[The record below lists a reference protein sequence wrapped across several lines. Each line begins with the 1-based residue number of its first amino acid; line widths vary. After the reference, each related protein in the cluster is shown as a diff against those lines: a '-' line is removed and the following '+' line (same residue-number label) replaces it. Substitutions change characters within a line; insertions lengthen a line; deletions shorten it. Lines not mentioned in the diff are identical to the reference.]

1 MLNKFKLII
10 LLVILSA
17 CKSNPT
23 EVIDETPIQ
32 SETKPNILLIIADD
46 LGKDA
51 MPNFSEGLIK
61 PQTPNL
67 NSLMNSG
74 ITFDN
79 FWSYPVCTPTRAS
92 ILTGKYGIKT
102 NVIEV
107 GDVISTNETSLQQY
121 IKNNGSDYASAI
133 IGKWHLSNNAQDP
146 ITMGVDYYAGIL
158 NGGVPSY
165 TNWNLTENGSTSNT
179 TEYTTS
185 KLVDL
190 SADWVGNQTKPWFLW
205 LAFNAPHTPFH
216 LAPTNLH
223 SQGNLPTD
231 QNSIDANPLPYYMSA
246 IEAMDSEIGRL
257 LNSLSTEER
266 NNTVIIFI
274 GDNGSPGQVVQTPY
288 QRQRAKG
295 SLFQGGINVPLF
307 VSGYGVNRVGD
318 RENALVQ
325 SSDLFAT
332 IAQIAGSS
340 TSSINNSTS
349 FMDLFTSST
358 NANQNTFVYAEA
370 IDNTGAVGYTI
381 RNLKHK
387 LIKYNNG
394 TERFY
399 DLENDPYEGTN
410 LLNSSL
416 TVDQQ
421 NALNILEA
429 EATSIRN

>member
-1 MLNKFKLII
+1 M
-10 LLVILSA
+10 
-17 CKSNPT
+17 
-23 EVIDETPIQ
+23 
-32 SETKPNILLIIADD
+32 
-46 LGKDA
+46 
-51 MPNFSEGLIK
+51 
-61 PQTPNL
+61 
-67 NSLMNSG
+67 
-74 ITFDN
+74 
-79 FWSYPVCTPTRAS
+79 
-92 ILTGKYGIKT
+92 
-102 NVIEV
+102 
-107 GDVISTNETSLQQY
+107 
-121 IKNNGSDYASAI
+121 
-133 IGKWHLSNNAQDP
+133 
-146 ITMGVDYYAGIL
+146 
-158 NGGVPSY
+158 
-165 TNWNLTENGSTSNT
+165 
-179 TEYTTS
+179 
-185 KLVDL
+185 
-190 SADWVGNQTKPWFLW
+190 
-205 LAFNAPHTPFH
+205 AFNAPHTPFH

-223 SQGNLPTD
+223 SQGNLPIN